1 MTALGA
7 QPAANP
13 DPRRVTVVD
22 SERAADGAVVPGT
35 ADAELHVDGLRA
47 LFEQSP
53 ASLGGNAIGIAVIGL
68 AFWPLA
74 AGQLLLGW
82 LSTAVLLWLVRLA
95 HYLRYRAARD
105 SDTPTLLA
113 WRSSWRTL
121 VLLQGALWPLAVW
134 LFWGL
139 GSPFHTTALLLIAAA
154 YMMASVQ
161 LLAPQR
167 NLFIVFTC
175 IVFLPVIVRV
185 ASDATQP
192 WHWQLAGVLG
202 MVFVIAMVMGRA
214 YRGALGQAIGLKRR
228 TEQLAD
234 QLRVEKAAAVEA
246 RREAEAANRAKTQF
260 FAAASHDLRQ
270 PLHAMGLFAETL
282 RQRANQPEVASLVN
296 SINQSVEALE
306 GLFGELLDITRIDSG
321 GVDVQAA
328 PVNIKELFARLRLS
342 FEPTAFEKG
351 LALSFHGEHR
361 FAHTDGLLLERIL
374 RNLVS
379 NAIRYSED
387 GGVLVACR
395 AYRGRLLMQ
404 VWDTGIGVAESSLP
418 HIFDEFYQVQSQRP
432 LAPHQ
437 RKGLGLGLAIVKR
450 LADLLQAPLTVRSRV
465 GHGTVFTLTL
475 PAGRE
480 PRGLLAPPVGTATRL
495 GITLQGRRMVVVE
508 DEPAVREGLT
518 VLLESW
524 GAQVDAFDDLATL
537 ERWTAD
543 NARVSPDLLIVDYR
557 LPAGR
562 TGIDALR
569 VLRARWPEL
578 SLPAIVITGSSL
590 GGHENEAVHD
600 DFHLLIKPV
609 APTKLRAMIS
619 FKLGLRGDAP
629 PRAARGAGA

>member
-1 MTALGA
+1 M
-7 QPAANP
+7 P
-13 DPRRVTVVD
+13 VD
-22 SERAADGAVVPGT
+22 SSHAADSAAVAGP
-35 ADAELHVDGLRA
+35 ADGDAHVDGLRA

-53 ASLGGNAIGIAVIGL
+53 ASLGGNGIGVAVIGL

-74 AGQLLLGW
+74 AAPLLLGW
-82 LSTAVLLWLVRLA
+82 LGTAVLLWLVRLA

-113 WRSSWRTL
+113 WRASWRVL
-121 VLLQGALWPLAVW
+121 VLLQGAMWPLAVW

-139 GSPFHTTALLLIAAA
+139 GSSFHTTALLLVAAA

-167 NLFIVFTC
+167 RLFIAFTC
-175 IVFLPVIVRV
+175 IVFLPVIARV
-185 ASDATQP
+185 ASDPAQP

-202 MVFVIAMVMGRA
+202 LLFLISMLMGRA

-228 TEQLAD
+228 TEQLAA
-234 QLRVEKAAAVEA
+234 QLRLEKAAADKA
-246 RREAEAANRAKTQF
+246 RREAEVANRAKTQF

-282 RQRANQPEVASLVN
+282 RQRANQPEVLSLVN
-296 SINQSVEALE
+296 SINQSVDALE
-306 GLFGELLDITRIDSG
+306 DLFGELLDITRIDSG
-321 GVDVQAA
+321 GVEVQTGA
-328 PVNIKELFARLRLS
+328 VNLRELFARLRLT
-342 FEPTAFEKG
+342 FEPAAFEKG
-351 LALSFHGEHR
+351 LALSFRGEHR
-361 FAHTDGLLLERIL
+361 CAHTDALLLERIL

-379 NAIRYSED
+379 NAIRYSEA

-395 AYRGRLLMQ
+395 AHQGQLRIQ

-418 HIFDEFYQVQSQRP
+418 HIFDEFYQVQSRRP
-432 LAPHQ
+432 LQAHQ

-465 GHGTVFTLTL
+465 GHGTVFTLTV
-475 PAGRE
+475 PQGRE
-480 PRGLLAPPVGTATRL
+480 PRERLSVPAGGATRL
-495 GITLQGRRMVVVE
+495 GITLQGRRIVVVE
-508 DEPAVREGLT
+508 DEPTVREGLT

-524 GAQVDAFDDLATL
+524 GAQVDAFDDLAQVAQ
-537 ERWTAD
+537 WSGD
-543 NARVSPDLLIVDYR
+543 SARLRPDLLIVDYR
-557 LPAGR
+557 LPARR

-569 VLRARWPEL
+569 VLRARWPQ
-578 SLPAIVITGSSL
+578 SVLPAIVITGSSL
-590 GGHENEAVHD
+590 GGHESEAQKD

-619 FKLGLRGDAP
+619 FKLGQRGDQAP
-629 PRAARGAGA
+629 SPTPAAAS